1 MTLARYSP
9 HQLAYFAHKL
19 TLQGASD
26 SMERMAGALFD
37 AQVDLNPHQVDAALF
52 ATGNPLSKGVILAD
66 EVGLGKTIEAGL
78 LIAQRWAERRRRLLV
93 IAPANL
99 RKQWHQ
105 ELADKFG
112 LPALILE
119 AKSYRLASKEGQSNP
134 FEVGATGDGSASRIV
149 ICSYQFAASK
159 AADLAAVP
167 WDLVVVDEAHRLR
180 NVYKPDNK
188 TARTLRDALAHARK
202 VFLTATP
209 LQNSLLELYGLVSFI
224 DDRVFGDVD
233 SFRQQFGALR
243 DAQSFAALKHR
254 IEPICK
260 RTLRRQV
267 EAYVKYTRRIPMLE
281 EFRPGEDEQ
290 RLYDLVSDYLQRDK
304 LFALPNAQRQ
314 LITLVLRK
322 LLASSSFAIAGAL
335 QSLIRRLKQALA
347 DRVPPSLTDELDQD
361 YEALDETA
369 EEASGERDGADEPD
383 LSDVVD
389 DRRKT
394 EQEVAAIRS
403 EIADLE
409 GFHQLAVSITENAK
423 GQALLKALSLGFA
436 RLRDLHAAEKAII
449 FTESRRTQE
458 YLLSLLG
465 GTGYADGVVLF
476 NGSNSDAQSR
486 RLHSEWAERH
496 RDSGRVSGSRAAD
509 TRAALVD
516 FFRERGKIMIATEA
530 GAEGINL
537 QFCSLVINYDLPWNP
552 QRIEQRIGRCHRYGQ
567 KHDVVVVNFLNR
579 DNEADRRV
587 FQLLDQKFR
596 LFDGV
601 FGASDEVLGAVESG
615 VDFERRIAD
624 IYQSCRH
631 PSDIHAAFEQLQLDL
646 AGEISDSMLQARKSL
661 LENFDEQVQE
671 RLKVAQADATQALDR
686 MERLLMR
693 VTRAMLAD
701 HAEFDATG
709 NGFTLHSRPPTA
721 SESAE
726 ATVVL
731 AASPGDATH
740 DPIPLGRYEL
750 PRVRDDAHV
759 YRLQHPLAQTLLG
772 TAKRAPLVPAKLDL
786 DYAAYGAKVSVIEA
800 LRGGSGICAVQRLRV
815 SALGDSEE
823 FLLLAATSGPNGLD
837 AEVADRLLSIPGRFT
852 PLPRMAIGAEGNGT
866 STTAGQPAQAG
877 LDFAAAYL
885 PVPKPLADELSR
897 QRGAV
902 ITSLEA
908 RNLKFFSAETE
919 KLDAWA
925 DDQRAGLE
933 QQINELQRRIK
944 ETRTKGKSAATLAE
958 KLAAQREQR
967 DLEALRDKRR
977 RELFARQDEI
987 QAKRDTL
994 IDELESQLSQSV
1006 DETTLLLCEWR
1017 LI

>member
-1 MTLARYSP
+1 M
-9 HQLAYFAHKL
+9 
-19 TLQGASD
+19 
-26 SMERMAGALFD
+26 
-37 AQVDLNPHQVDAALF
+37 
-52 ATGNPLSKGVILAD
+52 VI
-66 EVGLGKTIEAGL
+66 
-78 LIAQRWAERRRRLLV
+78 
-93 IAPANL
+93 
-99 RKQWHQ
+99 
-105 ELADKFG
+105 
-112 LPALILE
+112 
-119 AKSYRLASKEGQSNP
+119 
-134 FEVGATGDGSASRIV
+134 
-149 ICSYQFAASK
+149 
-159 AADLAAVP
+159 
-167 WDLVVVDEAHRLR
+167 DEAHRLR
-180 NVYKPDNK
+180 NVYKPDNR
-188 TARTLRDALAHARK
+188 TARTLRDALSHARK

-267 EAYVKYTRRIPMLE
+267 EAYVKYTRRIPMLV

-347 DRVPPSLTDELDQD
+347 EKVRTSLADELDQD

-369 EEASGERDGADEPD
+369 EEGEGELDGADRPD
-383 LSDVVD
+383 LD
-389 DRRKT
+389 DALDDHRKT

-409 GFHQLAVSITENAK
+409 GFHKLAVSITENAK
-423 GQALLKALSLGFA
+423 GRALLKALSLGFA

-465 GTGYADGVVLF
+465 GTEYADGVVLF
-476 NGSNSDAQSR
+476 NGSNSDAQAR
-486 RLHSEWAERH
+486 RLHAEWAERH

-516 FFRERGKIMIATEA
+516 FFRERGKVMIATEA

-631 PSDIHAAFEQLQLDL
+631 PGDIHAAFEQLQLDL
-646 AGEISDSMLQARKSL
+646 AGEINDSMLQARKSL

-693 VTRAMLAD
+693 LTRAMLAE
-701 HAEFDATG
+701 HADFDATG
-709 NGFTLHSRPPTA
+709 NGFTLHSHPPMNDGGARPA
-721 SESAE
+721 
-726 ATVVL
+726 ATPV
-731 AASPGDATH
+731 ASPGGEIR
-740 DPIPLGRYEL
+740 DPVPLGRYEL
-750 PRVRDDAHV
+750 PRVREDAHV
-759 YRLQHPLAQTLLG
+759 YRLQHPLAQALLAA
-772 TAKRAPLVPAKLDL
+772 AKRAPLVPAKLEL
-786 DYAAYGAKVSVIEA
+786 DYATYGAKVSVIEA
-800 LRGGSGICAVQRLRV
+800 LRGSTGVCAVQRLRV
-815 SALGDSEE
+815 AALGTSEE
-823 FLLLAATSGPNGLD
+823 FLLLAATSGANALD
-837 AEVADRLLSIPGRFT
+837 AELADRLLSIPGAYA
-852 PLPRMAIGAEGNGT
+852 PLPRLAESAAGDDVPAR
-866 STTAGQPAQAG
+866 SGQPAQAG

-885 PVPKPLADELSR
+885 PVPPPLAEELSR
-897 QRGAV
+897 QRSAV
-902 ITSLEA
+902 IAGLEA

-958 KLAAQREQR
+958 KLVAQREQR
-967 DLEALRDKRR
+967 DLEALRDRRR

-987 QAKRDTL
+987 QAKRDSL
-994 IDELESQLSQSV
+994 IDELESQLSQSI

-1017 LI
+1017 LT

>member
-1 MTLARYSP
+1 MSVARYSP

-26 SMERMAGALFD
+26 SMDRMAGALFD

-52 ATGNPLSKGVILAD
+52 AAGNPLSKGVILAD

-112 LPALILE
+112 LPAFIIE
-119 AKSYRLASKEGQSNP
+119 AKSYRQAVKAGRSNP
-134 FEVGATGDGSASRIV
+134 FDLVAGSVGGTARIV

-233 SFRQQFGALR
+233 SFRQQFGTLR

-290 RLYDLVSDYLQRDK
+290 RLYELVSDYLQRDK
-304 LFALPNAQRQ
+304 LYALPNAQRQ

-335 QSLIRRLKQALA
+335 QSLIRRLRQALA
-347 DRVPPSLTDELDQD
+347 ERTPPSLADELDED

-369 EEASGERDGADEPD
+369 EEGSDARGDEDGAGVGDVTDE
-383 LSDVVD
+383 
-389 DRRKT
+389 RKKT

-409 GFHQLAVSITENAK
+409 GFHQLAVSITDNAK
-423 GQALLKALSLGFA
+423 GQALLKALALGFA

-449 FTESRRTQE
+449 FTESRRTQS

-465 GTGYADGVVLF
+465 GTEYADGVVLF
-476 NGSNSDAQSR
+476 NGSNSDTQAR
-486 RLHSEWAERH
+486 RLYAEWVDKH
-496 RDSGRVSGSRAAD
+496 RDSGRISGSRAAD

-516 FFRERGKIMIATEA
+516 FFREGGKVMIATEA

-587 FQLLDQKFR
+587 FELLDQKFK

-615 VDFERRIAD
+615 VDFERRIAG

-646 AGEISDSMLQARKSL
+646 AGEINDSMLQARKSL

-693 VTRAMLAD
+693 LTRGMLAE
-701 HAEFDATG
+701 HAHFDDTG
-709 NGFTLHSRPPTA
+709 NGFTLHSRPHVADDNSLGSTPTA
-721 SESAE
+721 
-726 ATVVL
+726 
-731 AASPGDATH
+731 AASDEEASS
-740 DPIPLGRYEL
+740 DSIPLGRYEL

-759 YRLQHPLAQTLLG
+759 YRMQHPLAQHLLAA
-772 TAKRAPLVPAKLDL
+772 AKNAPLAPAKLDL
-786 DYAAYGAKVSVIEA
+786 DYVAYGAKVSVIEA
-800 LRGGSGICAVQRLRV
+800 VRGSSGVCAVQRLRV
-815 SALGDSEE
+815 KALGASEE
-823 FLLLAATSGPNGLD
+823 FLLLSATVGEQVLD
-837 AEVADRLLSIPGRFT
+837 AEVTDRLLSIPGTFT
-852 PLPRMAIGAEGNGT
+852 PLPRSA
-866 STTAGQPAQAG
+866 TAADPIAADARTRQTG
-877 LDFAAAYL
+877 LDFAAAHL
-885 PVPKPLADELSR
+885 PMPDALAAELAR
-897 QRGAV
+897 QRAAV
-902 ITSLEA
+902 VSTLEA
-908 RNLKFFSAETE
+908 RNLKLFSGETE

-958 KLAAQREQR
+958 KLTAQREQR

-977 RELFARQDEI
+977 RELFERQDEI

-994 IDELESQLSQSV
+994 IDELEGQLTQSV
-1006 DETTLLLCEWR
+1006 DEVTLLLCEWR
-1017 LI
+1017 LT